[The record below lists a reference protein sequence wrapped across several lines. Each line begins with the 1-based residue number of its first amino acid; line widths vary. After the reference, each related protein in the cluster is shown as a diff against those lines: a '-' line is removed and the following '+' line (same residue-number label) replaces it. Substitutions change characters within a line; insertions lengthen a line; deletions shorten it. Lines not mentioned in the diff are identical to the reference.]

1 MCEWVTVVLWER
13 SEGVERWGDPCTV
26 PSEGGQRPPP
36 QTTTAAPILTTLNKK
51 GSLCT
56 SGVWATQ
63 PAAGKRAPV
72 PWALPSI
79 LASPLFLFL
88 PAAVCSAMQNNV
100 RQGPDP
106 RPKPPWTNRFHLR
119 PTFLDDALT
128 NRVGIKPSPNNEVK
142 RYRKRSPENRGRL
155 ALWSSAGNAGAI
167 VLPECLDCTDTLE
180 CVRACGAVICIMVT
194 RHSQRTC
201 DALPFF
207 FLRKAT
213 PAKPAPV
220 SRHIPFPGD
229 SGGGERV
236 KCITLLLSFFMPSL
250 KTAQCFQ
257 SGSQTTVLRSF
268 PAEGNGASIQWWK
281 VRGLMSG
288 GGGGGRRSFRG
299 DAGQLADQP
308 TDCLVYDR
316 RVQVLPSRGKRKTSL
331 C

>member
-26 PSEGGQRPPP
+26 PPEGGQRPPP

-299 DAGQLADQP
+299 DAGQLADQT